1 MNIFGTM
8 NYNRGIFYYFVSS
21 LYDSFNNV
29 TTIKLANNGAYKGE
43 APSNHF
49 SCPLT
54 LRFQVCPAS

>member
-1 MNIFGTM
+1 M

-43 APSNHF
+43 APSNHL